1 LEVNEFSEKNY
12 IMAPRRVLIS
22 TLLLLI
28 LIGVM
33 AGCNNQAPGPDASA
47 SAAGQQPTSSG
58 ASAPSDLPVQVPVG
72 VYVISEVDDKGTA
85 TMVNPGDEITI
96 IFERGGTFSRTSKNH
111 GQVIHTDNGE
121 FHIEG
126 RDQMVLKSTISDKSP
141 VISDTV
147 KTHKFELSTD
157 GDELKLWGT
166 GDRIAVFRR
175 IGGS

>member
-1 LEVNEFSEKNY
+1 
-12 IMAPRRVLIS
+12 MRAQRRVPIS
-22 TLLLLI
+22 ILLLFI
-28 LIGVM
+28 LLGAMV
-33 AGCNNQAPGPDASA
+33 GCNNEAPSPAASA
-47 SAAGQQPTSSG
+47 NAGRQQPTPSG
-58 ASAPSDLPVQVPVG
+58 ASPPSDLPVQVPVG

-96 IFERGGTFSRTSKNH
+96 IFERGGTFSRSSKDH